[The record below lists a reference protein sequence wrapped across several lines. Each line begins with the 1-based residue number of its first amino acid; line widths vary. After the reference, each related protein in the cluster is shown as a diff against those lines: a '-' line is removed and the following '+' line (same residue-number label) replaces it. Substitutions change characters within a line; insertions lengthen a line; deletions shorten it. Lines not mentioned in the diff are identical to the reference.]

1 MYVLNAPET
10 FSLFGEPLYRMPIVL
25 WLPTEPEAYAEK
37 IRELETNYEKALSEY
52 RSDPDDPEKLLWL
65 GRRTGILGNFNRAA
79 ALYSWGVERWP
90 EDPRFYRFRGHR
102 FAILR
107 RLDLA
112 MRDFALASEL
122 IEGRSDEPELYAS
135 GGPSEDR
142 MGVSSF
148 NWNVYYHQGFTYF
161 AAGRLEDAADAYWR
175 CMDWADNVESRIA
188 ASHWLYM
195 VLSRLGR
202 WEKAERLIASVE
214 PGLKLVEVVDYYETL
229 LTYKGEMPPEELLAK
244 ARRAGPVRY
253 MTRAQ
258 AMGSLYQARNEIDKA
273 VQVYRDIH
281 ATGRWTGGVHL
292 MAEAE
297 LLRLGVKP

>member
-1 MYVLNAPET
+1 MPET
-10 FSLFGEPLYRMPIVL
+10 FSLFGEPLYKMPIVL
-25 WLPTEPEAYAEK
+25 WLPTDPEEYEEK
-37 IRELETNYEKALSEY
+37 IRELKANYEKALSEY
-52 RSDPDDPEKLLWL
+52 SSDPNDPEKLLWL
-65 GRRTGILGNFNRAA
+65 GRRTGILGNFNQAA
-79 ALYSWGVERWP
+79 ALYSRGIEKWP

-112 MRDFALASEL
+112 MKDFAVAAEI
-122 IEGRSDEPELYAS
+122 IEGRPDELELYAS
-135 GGPSEDR
+135 GGPSKDK

-175 CMDWADNVESRIA
+175 CMDWADNNESKVA
-188 ASHWLYM
+188 TSHWLYM
-195 VLSRLGR
+195 VLSRLR
-202 WEKAERLIASVE
+202 QWEKAESIIAAVE
-214 PGLKLVEVVDYYETL
+214 TDLELVEVGDYYETL
-229 LTYKGEMPPEELLAK
+229 LTYKGMISSEELLIK
-244 ARRAGPVRY
+244 AREDGPVRF

-258 AMGSLYQARNEIDKA
+258 AMGNLYQARNEIEKA
-273 VQVYRDIH
+273 VKIYKEIH

-297 LLRLGVKP
+297 LLRLDVKP